1 MNKYAIAF
9 IVLVVML
16 FAGIGILMKP
26 TSLIPSS
33 MSSLATGGGQPA
45 DNNPTLR
52 GVITLGSVSLIT
64 GLVGLAALGFMI
76 TKEDKSEKEQNRI
89 A

>member
-45 DNNPTLR
+45 DNSPTLR
-52 GVITLGSVSLIT
+52 AVITLGSVSLIT
-64 GLVGLAALGFMI
+64 GLVGLAVLGFMI
-76 TKEDKSEKEQNRI
+76 TKEDKSEKEQNRT
-89 A
+89 